1 MARSFYIANS
11 RWLSHVIFWAAWIA
25 MNTVFLGSY
34 EDTYLRQFCVELYE
48 LPEKA
53 LVVYLNLYWLIPAFL
68 MKRKYWTYGITLSVM
83 IVAMA
88 LIMRAIYV
96 VWLAPKYFPETVN
109 LPFFHTYRLLKYIF
123 YNING
128 VVIITTGFRLFNYWY
143 QQQQMNNEL
152 MQEKLRT
159 ELTYL
164 KGQLHPHFLF
174 NTLNNIYSLCLD
186 KSDLAPGT
194 VLKLSDLLSYMLY
207 DARKDSLCLSKE
219 IEHLKSYLELEKIR
233 YGERI
238 NISFNVSGPV
248 ECKEIAPLMML
259 PFVENAFKHGFSN
272 DLYNIWI
279 TIDIKLKNDVFYMKV
294 KNSMPLKSCAE
305 KPASGIGLQNI
316 RRRLELLYP
325 GKHSLDITTDT
336 DFFEVDLK
344 LQLQ

>member
-1 MARSFYIANS
+1 MTGRFYIANS
-11 RWLSHVIFWAAWIA
+11 RWLSHVIFWIAWIG

-34 EDTYLRQFCVELYE
+34 ENTYLRQFYIELYE

-68 MKRKYWTYGITLSVM
+68 MKRKYFTYGITLSIMV
-83 IVAMA
+83 VGMA

-96 VWLAPKYFPETVN
+96 VWLAPKYFPDTVN

-143 QQQQMNNEL
+143 NQQQMNNEL

-186 KSDLAPGT
+186 KSDMAPGV
-194 VLKLSDLLSYMLY
+194 VLKLSELLSYMLY
-207 DARKDSLCLSKE
+207 DTRKDSLCLSKE
-219 IEHLKSYLELEKIR
+219 IEHVKSYLELEKIR
-233 YGERI
+233 YGDRI

-248 ECKEIAPLMML
+248 GSKEIAPLVML
-259 PFVENAFKHGFSN
+259 PFVENAFKHSFSK

-279 TIDIKLKNDVFYMKV
+279 TIDVKLKNDTFIMKV
-294 KNSMPLKSCAE
+294 KNSMPQKNGTGQ
-305 KPASGIGLQNI
+305 PANGIGLQNI

-325 GKHSLDITTDT
+325 EKHSLEITADI